1 MTTLTADQ
9 IKKLEALAW
18 TIRYRVVEMT
28 GVGKAGHIGGSC
40 SAAEIVAALYGY
52 KLHHDPA
59 NPGCPDR
66 DRFIMSKGH
75 AALAQYAALAESGY
89 FPVSEIYKVK
99 SLGGMLQGHP
109 DLRRTPGIEA
119 NTGSLGQGLSIAAGI
134 ALGLRLDGY
143 PSKVY
148 ALVGDGEIAE
158 GQIWEAAMA
167 ASNFKLDHLVAIVDY
182 NKVQATGEVKKRFDT
197 NPMGE
202 KWASFGWRVLEIDGH
217 DMTAACGALD
227 ASDEFAGQ
235 PVAIVAHTIKGK
247 GISFAEGKAA
257 FHNAVLDDEQY
268 QLALSLLEA
277 KRGECS
283 CQA

>member
-217 DMTAACGALD
+217 DMKAVCGALD
-227 ASDEFAGQ
+227 ASDDFTGQ

-257 FHNAVLDDEQY
+257 FHNAVLDNEQY

>member
-1 MTTLTADQ
+1 MTTLTSDQ
-9 IKKLEALAW
+9 IEKLEALAW

-52 KLHHDPA
+52 KMRHDPA

-89 FPVSEIYKVK
+89 FPVNEIYKVK

-134 ALGLRLDGY
+134 ALGLRLDGF

-148 ALVGDGEIAE
+148 TLVGDGEIAE

-182 NKVQATGEVKKRFDT
+182 NKIQATGEVRKRFDT

-217 DMTAACGALD
+217 DIKAICGALD
-227 ASDEFAGQ
+227 ASDDFAGQ

-257 FHNAVLDDEQY
+257 FHNAVLDNEQY

-283 CQA
+283 CKS